1 MINARKKGNA
11 FELAVIAELKTIYGD
26 DIHSTRNTNRKLD
39 GEKVDIQGAELPW
52 NIQCKATENLPQ
64 VHKIFDEIN
73 RDKPPVI
80 WWKKNHKRQVVIL
93 EAETFLELLLAI
105 VDKKE

>member
-1 MINARKKGNA
+1 MINARNKGNS
-11 FELAVIAELKTIYGD
+11 FELAVIKELKSVYGEN
-26 DIHSTRNTNRKLD
+26 IHSTRSMNRALD
-39 GEKVDIQGAELPW
+39 AEKVDICGDVPF

-73 RDKPPVI
+73 RDKPPLI
-80 WWKKNHKRQVVIL
+80 WWKKNHKPQIVIL
-93 EAETFLELLLAI
+93 EAETFLELILAI